1 MWLTW
6 TRRPV
11 QGWLTQLW
19 ISEPSRLTHPP
30 VSLGRMKLAVFE
42 KALGD
47 FRAELSDFDPALIT
61 SGDAARAFAV
71 FTALEKIAGAARTLV
86 AARATEAGDWK
97 KEGHRS
103 RGHGHSWVAEKTGSG
118 FGEASG
124 MLESSER
131 LVTLPETTE
140 AVRRGEPSG
149 AQVSVRECPLGLG

>member
-1 MWLTW
+1 
-6 TRRPV
+6 
-11 QGWLTQLW
+11 
-19 ISEPSRLTHPP
+19 
-30 VSLGRMKLAVFE
+30 MKLAVFE

-47 FRAELSDFDPALIT
+47 FRAKLSDFDPALIT

-97 KEGHRS
+97 KEGHQS
-103 RGHGHSWVAEKTGSG
+103 PASWVAEKTGSG